1 MTASIPTAFTFTFI
15 KVVISN
21 SFPDM
26 AGLMMTI
33 VLLILSFT
41 RTNTIDTFL
50 LTYLYMLTIFVLQPI
65 IYFNS
70 SVIHIFTSMILSMN
84 STVCREFRTIE

>member
-33 VLLILSFT
+33 LLLILSFT
-41 RTNTIDTFL
+41 RTNTNRHFFN
-50 LTYLYMLTIFVLQPI
+50 YLFIHVDSIRTTTNDIF
-65 IYFNS
+65 
-70 SVIHIFTSMILSMN
+70 
-84 STVCREFRTIE
+84 